1 MSGYQRVL
9 SALATAERQGEPFA
23 LLVVRLRRLRET
35 ELSFGHAI
43 GEQLRREIELLIRN
57 ALRPGDLLFHIGESD
72 FAILLPTIR
81 GDAHAELAAA
91 KIARLFDHPIQLDRH
106 AVLARVTVGGVLSSQ
121 QERSPS
127 ELLMAADHACAWAI
141 HSRHGYQMA
150 RGIEL
155 RPPVGHSV
163 LAEALRMNALQL
175 HLQPIRE
182 IATGRTV
189 AYEALAR
196 WTLPDGRAVSPAD
209 FVPMAEQSGL
219 IGELTVWSLHAAMR
233 HLAAWS
239 KVAPDVVCA
248 INVSPLFAADAGF
261 PGLVERAMSIWD
273 VQPRQVMLE
282 ITETAFAN
290 NISAVIES
298 MITLKDKG
306 IGIGIDDFGSGYAT
320 FSYLKDFP
328 VSELKIDRMFITDL
342 AHDMRLRQLVASM
355 IDMSH
360 RLGIHCVAEGVED
373 QATLDVLTGLGCDQV
388 QGYIIGRPA
397 PADEMVAAMVD
408 SRMSA

>member
-1 MSGYQRVL
+1 MSYRRVL
-9 SALATAERQGEPFA
+9 AALANALQRDETFA

-43 GEQLRREIELLIRN
+43 GGQLQRETELLIRD
-57 ALRPGDLLFHIGESD
+57 ALRPGDVLFHIGESD
-72 FAILLPTIR
+72 FAILLPAMR
-81 GDAHAELAAA
+81 SEAHAELAAA

-106 AVLARVTVGGVLSSQ
+106 SVLARVTVGGVVSSA
-121 QERSPS
+121 QERTPD
-127 ELLMAADHACAWAI
+127 EMLMAADHACAWAI
-141 HSRHGYQMA
+141 HSRHGYEMA
-150 RGIEL
+150 RGVEL

-163 LAEALRMNALQL
+163 LAEALRMNALEL

-182 IATGRTV
+182 IASGRTT
-189 AYEALAR
+189 AFEALAR
-196 WTLPDGRAVSPAD
+196 WTLADGRTVSPAD

-239 KVAPDVVCA
+239 RSAPDVVCS
-248 INVSPLFAADAGF
+248 INISPLFAADAGF
-261 PGLVERAMSIWD
+261 PGLVERAMSIWN

-290 NISAVIES
+290 NVGAVIES
-298 MITLKDKG
+298 MSALRKKG
-306 IGIGIDDFGSGYAT
+306 LGIGIDDFGSGYAT

-342 AHDMRLRQLVASM
+342 ARDARLRQLVASM

-373 QATLDVLTGLGCDQV
+373 QATLDVLAELGCDQV
-388 QGYIIGRPA
+388 QGYVIGHPQ
-397 PADEMVAAMVD
+397 PADEVVAALL
-408 SRMSA
+408 AGGAAP

>member
-1 MSGYQRVL
+1 MSGYRRVL
-9 SALATAERQGEPFA
+9 AEMVTLMRQDDPFA

-43 GEQLRREIELLIRN
+43 GEQLQRETELLIRD
-57 ALRPGDLLFHIGESD
+57 ALRPGDMLFHIGESD
-72 FAILLPTIR
+72 FAILLPAVR
-81 GDAHAELAAA
+81 GEPHAELAAA

-106 AVLARVTVGGVLSSQ
+106 SVLARVTVGGVVSSP
-121 QERSPS
+121 QERTP
-127 ELLMAADHACAWAI
+127 EEMLMAADHACAWAI
-141 HSRHGYQMA
+141 HSRHGYEMA
-150 RGIEL
+150 RGQEL

-175 HLQPIRE
+175 HLQPIQE

-196 WTLPDGRAVSPAD
+196 WTLADGRSVSPAD

-233 HLAAWS
+233 HLATWS

-248 INVSPLFAADAGF
+248 VNVSPLFAADAGF
-261 PGLVERAMSIWD
+261 RSLVERALSIWS
-273 VQPRQVMLE
+273 VRPEQLMLE

-290 NISAVIES
+290 NIEAVIDS
-298 MITLKDKG
+298 MIGLKDKG

-342 AHDMRLRQLVASM
+342 ARDTRLRQLVASM

-360 RLGIHCVAEGVED
+360 RLDIHCVAEGVED
-373 QATLDVLTGLGCDQV
+373 QATLDVLTELGCDQV
-388 QGYIIGRPA
+388 QGYVIGRPA
-397 PADEMVAAMVD
+397 PAEDVVAAMVD
-408 SRMSA
+408 GRDVA

>member
-1 MSGYQRVL
+1 MSGYRRVVA
-9 SALATAERQGEPFA
+9 ALVEAMQPDAPFA

-43 GEQLRREIELLIRN
+43 GEQLHREIELLIRD
-57 ALRPGDLLFHIGESD
+57 ALRPGDTLFHIGESD
-72 FAILLPTIR
+72 FAILLPAIR

-106 AVLARVTVGGVLSSQ
+106 SVLARVTVGGVVSSP
-121 QERSPS
+121 QERTP
-127 ELLMAADHACAWAI
+127 EEMLMAADHASAWAI
-141 HSRHGYQMA
+141 HSRHGYEMA
-150 RGIEL
+150 RGMEL

-182 IATGRTV
+182 IASGRTV

-196 WTLPDGRAVSPAD
+196 WTLPDGRSVSPAD

-239 KVAPDVVCA
+239 RVAPDVVCA
-248 INVSPLFAADAGF
+248 VNVSPLFAADAGF
-261 PGLVERAMSIWD
+261 PGLVERALSIWD
-273 VQPRQVMLE
+273 VRPQQLMLE

-290 NISAVIES
+290 NIDAVIES
-298 MITLKDKG
+298 MTVLKNKG

-342 AHDMRLRQLVASM
+342 ARDTRLRHLVASM
-355 IDMSH
+355 IDMAH
-360 RLGIHCVAEGVED
+360 RLDIHCVAEGVEEQD
-373 QATLDVLTGLGCDQV
+373 TLDVLTELGCDQV

-397 PADEMVAAMVD
+397 PAEEVVDAIIAA
-408 SRMSA
+408 

>member
-1 MSGYQRVL
+1 MSGYRRVL
-9 SALATAERQGEPFA
+9 NAIDAAMQRDVQFA

-43 GEQLRREIELLIRN
+43 GEQLQRETEMQIRD
-57 ALRPGDLLFHIGESD
+57 ALRPGDTLFHIGESD
-72 FAILLPTIR
+72 FAILLPAVR
-81 GDAHAELAAA
+81 GEAHAELAAA

-106 AVLARVTVGGVLSSQ
+106 SILMRITVGGVVSSP
-121 QERSPS
+121 QERTP
-127 ELLMAADHACAWAI
+127 EEMLMAADHACAWAI
-141 HSRHGYQMA
+141 HSRHGYEMA

-175 HLQPIRE
+175 HLQPIQE

-189 AYEALAR
+189 AFEALAR
-196 WTLPDGRAVSPAD
+196 WTLPDGRTVSPAD

-239 KVAPDVVCA
+239 RFAPDVVCA

-261 PGLVERAMSIWD
+261 PGLVERAMSIWN
-273 VQPRQVMLE
+273 VRPQQVMLE

-298 MITLKDKG
+298 MIVLKNKG

-328 VSELKIDRMFITDL
+328 VSELKIDRVFITDL
-342 AHDMRLRQLVASM
+342 ARDARLRQLVASM

-373 QATLDVLTGLGCDQV
+373 QATLDVLTELGCDQV
-388 QGYIIGRPA
+388 QGYAIGRPA
-397 PADEMVAAMVD
+397 PADEMVAALAS
-408 SRMSA
+408 SRSPA